1 MTSVQRRHGTPTS
14 ESRLRGGRAPSD
26 GALLNYP
33 KPRRWPVG
41 DKSPKSNERLKKQ
54 DAAEKSRKK
63 AEAFTKAHPAPAVPG
78 KKGK

>member
-1 MTSVQRRHGTPTS
+1 M
-14 ESRLRGGRAPSD
+14 
-26 GALLNYP
+26 
-33 KPRRWPVG
+33 G

-63 AEAFTKAHPAPAVPG
+63 SEAFTKAHPAPAVPG

>member
-1 MTSVQRRHGTPTS
+1 M
-14 ESRLRGGRAPSD
+14 
-26 GALLNYP
+26 
-33 KPRRWPVG
+33 G